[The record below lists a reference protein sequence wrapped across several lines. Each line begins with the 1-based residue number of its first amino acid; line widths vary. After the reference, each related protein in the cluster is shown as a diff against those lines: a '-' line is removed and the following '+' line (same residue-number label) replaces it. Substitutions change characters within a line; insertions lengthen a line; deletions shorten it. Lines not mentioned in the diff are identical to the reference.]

1 MAMNEEERKAK
12 QRDYNREY
20 YLSHRERKLEQNSR
34 SARRWR
40 ERYPDRYKAS
50 QERCRARIR
59 ALRNQS
65 PRKPR
70 LRECASCGEI
80 KLHKAREMCV
90 VCYGRW
96 RWQEKRAAVQRLST
110 L

>member
-1 MAMNEEERKAK
+1 MALSPEEKKIR
-12 QRDYNREY
+12 QREYNRQY
-20 YLSHRERKLEQNSR
+20 YLAHRERKLEQNAR

-40 ERYPDRYKAS
+40 ERYPERYKES
-50 QERCRARIR
+50 QERCRAKMR
-59 ALRNQS
+59 ALRELS

-70 LRECASCGEI
+70 MRQCISCGEV

-96 RWQEKRAAVQRLST
+96 RWQTRKAALKELAQA
-110 L
+110 